1 MKKHFGTIIL
11 ILVANASVSFGQ
23 QVTTIVEPNVVN
35 PPVSY
40 GIVVDNS
47 GSFRLLLERV
57 IRIVKKV
64 VDANGADDE
73 TFIVTFVDSA
83 KIALRQDMTSSK
95 AELYDAAEN
104 MFIEGGKTAII
115 DAVKQSADHLAA
127 SKREEPGRI
136 YRLVLITDGDESESK
151 TKIAE
156 LFTTLKTEKI
166 AVLVI
171 GISDLQVQVD
181 VKFIDRLVKES
192 GGRKYL
198 PKTQAETDDAL
209 KMLVKDLRAELK

>member
-1 MKKHFGTIIL
+1 MKKYIAIIM
-11 ILVANASVSFGQ
+11 LVLLAGAVSFGQ
-23 QVTTIVEPNVVN
+23 QMAPPVEPKSSR
-35 PPVSY
+35 VSY

-64 VDANGADDE
+64 VDSNGPDDE
-73 TFIVTFVDSA
+73 TFIVTFVDSD
-83 KIALRQDMTSSK
+83 KIRLRQDLTSIK
-95 AELYDAAEN
+95 ADLYDAAEN

-127 SKREEPGRI
+127 SRREEPGRI

-156 LFTTLKTEKI
+156 LFTTLRTEKI
-166 AVLVI
+166 QVLVI
-171 GISDLQVQVD
+171 GISDLQVD
-181 VKFIDRLVKES
+181 AKFIDRLVKES

-198 PKTQAETDDAL
+198 PKTQAEIDDAL
-209 KMLVKDLRAELK
+209 KLLIQDLRAELK

>member
-1 MKKHFGTIIL
+1 MKKHFATIIL
-11 ILVANASVSFGQ
+11 ILASSAALSHGQ
-23 QVTTIVEPNVVN
+23 QTATVLESKATNS
-35 PPVSY
+35 PVSY

-64 VDANGADDE
+64 VDANGPDDE
-73 TFIVTFVDSA
+73 TFIVTFVDSG
-83 KIALRQDMTSSK
+83 KVVLRQDLTSSK
-95 AELYDAAEN
+95 TELYDAAEN

-127 SKREEPGRI
+127 TKREEPGRI

-171 GISDLQVQVD
+171 GISDLQVD
-181 VKFIDRLVKES
+181 IKFIERLVKES

-198 PKTQAETDDAL
+198 PRTQAETDDAL
-209 KMLVKDLRAELK
+209 KMLVNDLRAEIK